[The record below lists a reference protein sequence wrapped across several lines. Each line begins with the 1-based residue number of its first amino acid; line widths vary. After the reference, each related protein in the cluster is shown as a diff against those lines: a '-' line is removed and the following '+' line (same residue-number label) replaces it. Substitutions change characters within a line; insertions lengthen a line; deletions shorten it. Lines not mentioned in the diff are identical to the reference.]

1 MNYFE
6 RKYKKNKIWDLPLRL
21 FHISLILL
29 VIGSISSAKMN
40 MLDLH
45 QYFGVALL
53 GLVFFRILWGFF
65 GTYYS
70 RFSSFNLSIV
80 DALSQFSKTNN
91 ITSIRTPIGCYST
104 IIFMMVLLSISVSGL
119 FSSDDILYDAPLSFL
134 TPNLTSDWTYIHNIL
149 HYFLYILI
157 GIHISAI
164 LYYQI
169 VKKMKIIERV
179 LDGYSRIEKI
189 NIVSINEKPL
199 IGMVLLL
206 IFMILPVLIL
216 FYFS

>member
-1 MNYFE
+1 MKENI
-6 RKYKKNKIWDLPLRL
+6 RNKKIWDLPLRL

-70 RFSSFNLSIV
+70 RFTSFNLSIV

-119 FSSDDILYDAPLSFL
+119 FSSDDILYDAPLAFL
-134 TPNLTSDWTYIHNIL
+134 TPNLTGYWTYIHNIL

-157 GIHISAI
+157 GIHILAI

-199 IGMVLLL
+199 IGILLLL
-206 IFMILPVLIL
+206 ILTFSPILIL
-216 FYFS
+216 LYFN

>member
-1 MNYFE
+1 MKEIIRN
-6 RKYKKNKIWDLPLRL
+6 KKIWDLPLRL

-29 VIGSISSAKMN
+29 IIGSISSAKLN

-70 RFSSFNLSIV
+70 TFKSFNFSIV
-80 DALSQFSKTNN
+80 DASSQFSKNNN
-91 ITSIRTPIGCYST
+91 IKSIRTPLGCYST
-104 IIFMMVLLSISVSGL
+104 LIFIIVLLTISVSGL
-119 FSSDDILYDAPLSFL
+119 FSTDYILYDAPLSFL
-134 TPNLTSDWTYIHNIL
+134 TPNHTGDWTYIHNIL
-149 HYFLYILI
+149 HYVLYILI
-157 GIHISAI
+157 GIHIAAI

-199 IGMVLLL
+199 VGILLLL
-206 IFMILPVLIL
+206 ILMFLPVLIL
-216 FYFS
+216 IYFN

>member
-1 MNYFE
+1 MKEIIRN
-6 RKYKKNKIWDLPLRL
+6 KKIWDLPLRL
-21 FHISLILL
+21 FHISLIFL
-29 VIGSISSAKMN
+29 VIGSISSAKLN

-53 GLVFFRILWGFF
+53 GLVFFRIIWGFF

-70 RFSSFNLSIV
+70 SFKSFNFSII
-80 DALSQFSKTNN
+80 DALSQFSKTNT

-104 IIFMMVLLSISVSGL
+104 LIFIIVLLSISVSGL

-134 TPNLTSDWTYIHNIL
+134 TPNHTSDWTYFHNIL
-149 HYFLYILI
+149 HYILYILI
-157 GIHISAI
+157 GTHISAI

-169 VKKMKIIERV
+169 VKKIKIIERI
-179 LDGYSRIEKI
+179 LDGYSRIEKM

-199 IGMVLLL
+199 IGILLLL
-206 IFMILPVLIL
+206 ILTSLPVLIL
-216 FYFS
+216 IYFN

>member
-1 MNYFE
+1 M
-6 RKYKKNKIWDLPLRL
+6 RL

-70 RFSSFNLSIV
+70 RFISFNLSII
-80 DALSQFSKTNN
+80 DALSQFSKTNK

-149 HYFLYILI
+149 HYLLYILI
-157 GIHISAI
+157 GIHIFAI

-199 IGMVLLL
+199 IGILFL
-206 IFMILPVLIL
+206 IILTFLPVLIL
-216 FYFS
+216 LYFN

>member
-1 MNYFE
+1 MKENI
-6 RKYKKNKIWDLPLRL
+6 RNKKIWDLPLRL

-70 RFSSFNLSIV
+70 RFTSFNISII
-80 DALSQFSKTNN
+80 DALSQFSKINN

-104 IIFMMVLLSISVSGL
+104 IIFMMVLLSISVSGV

-149 HYFLYILI
+149 HYLLYILI
-157 GIHISAI
+157 GIHILAI

-179 LDGYSRIEKI
+179 LDGYSRIEKT

-199 IGMVLLL
+199 IGIVLLL
-206 IFMILPVLIL
+206 ILTFLPVLIL
-216 FYFS
+216 LYFN

>member
-1 MNYFE
+1 MKENI
-6 RKYKKNKIWDLPLRL
+6 RNKKLWDLPLRL
-21 FHISLILL
+21 FHLSLIIV
-29 VIGSISSAKMN
+29 VIGSISSAKLN

-70 RFSSFNLSIV
+70 RFTSFNFSII
-80 DALSQFSKTNN
+80 DALSQFSKTN
-91 ITSIRTPIGCYST
+91 IIISIRTPIGCYST
-104 IIFMMVLLSISVSGL
+104 FIFMIVLLSISVSGL

-134 TPNLTSDWTYIHNIL
+134 TPNHTSDWTYIHNIL
-149 HYFLYILI
+149 HYLLYILI

-164 LYYQI
+164 MYYQI

-179 LDGYSRIEKI
+179 LDGYSRIEKT

-199 IGMVLLL
+199 IGIILLL
-206 IFMILPVLIL
+206 FLTFLPVLIL
-216 FYFS
+216 LYFN

>member
-1 MNYFE
+1 MKENI
-6 RKYKKNKIWDLPLRL
+6 RNKKIWDLPLRL
-21 FHISLILL
+21 FHISLIFI
-29 VIGSISSAKMN
+29 VIGSILSAKLN

-53 GLVFFRILWGFF
+53 GLIFFRILWGFF

-70 RFSSFNLSIV
+70 RFTSFNLSIL

-91 ITSIRTPIGCYST
+91 IKSIRTPVGCYST
-104 IIFMMVLLSISVSGL
+104 LIFMNVLLSISVSGL

-134 TPNLTSDWTYIHNIL
+134 TPNHTSDWTYVHNIL
-149 HYFLYILI
+149 HYILYSLI
-157 GIHISAI
+157 GIHILAI

-169 VKKMKIIERV
+169 FKKMKIIERV
-179 LDGYSRIEKI
+179 LDGYSRTEKI

-199 IGMVLLL
+199 IGILLLL
-206 IFMILPVLIL
+206 IFTFTPILIL
-216 FYFS
+216 LCFN

>member
-1 MNYFE
+1 MKENI
-6 RKYKKNKIWDLPLRL
+6 RNKKIWDLPLRL
-21 FHISLILL
+21 FHLSLILL
-29 VIGSISSAKMN
+29 VIGSISSAKLN

-70 RFSSFNLSIV
+70 RFTSFNLSII
-80 DALSQFSKTNN
+80 DALSQFSKTNI

-104 IIFMMVLLSISVSGL
+104 LTFMMVLLSISVSGL

-134 TPNLTSDWTYIHNIL
+134 TPNHTSDWTYIHNIL
-149 HYFLYILI
+149 HYLLYILI
-157 GIHISAI
+157 GIHILAI
-164 LYYQI
+164 MYYQI

-199 IGMVLLL
+199 IGIFLLL
-206 IFMILPVLIL
+206 FLTFLPVLIL
-216 FYFS
+216 LYFN

>member
-1 MNYFE
+1 MKENI
-6 RKYKKNKIWDLPLRL
+6 RNKKIWDLPLRL

-70 RFSSFNLSIV
+70 RFTSFNLSIV

-104 IIFMMVLLSISVSGL
+104 IIIMMVLLSISVSGL

-149 HYFLYILI
+149 HYLLYTLI
-157 GIHISAI
+157 GIHILAI

-199 IGMVLLL
+199 IGIFLLL
-206 IFMILPVLIL
+206 ILTFSPILIL
-216 FYFS
+216 LYFD

>member
-1 MNYFE
+1 M
-6 RKYKKNKIWDLPLRL
+6 RL
-21 FHISLILL
+21 FHLSLILV
-29 VIGSISSAKMN
+29 VIGSISSAKLN

-45 QYFGVALL
+45 QYFGVVLL
-53 GLVFFRILWGFF
+53 GLIFFRILWGFF

-70 RFSSFNLSIV
+70 RFTSFNLSIV

-91 ITSIRTPIGCYST
+91 ITSIRTPIGSYST
-104 IIFMMVLLSISVSGL
+104 IIIMMVLLSISVSGL
-119 FSSDDILYDAPLSFL
+119 FSSDDFLYDAPLSFL

-149 HYFLYILI
+149 HYLLYTLI
-157 GIHISAI
+157 GIHIFAI

-199 IGMVLLL
+199 IGILLLL
-206 IFMILPVLIL
+206 ILTFSPILIL
-216 FYFS
+216 LYFN

>member
-1 MNYFE
+1 M
-6 RKYKKNKIWDLPLRL
+6 RL

-29 VIGSISSAKMN
+29 IIGSISSAKLN

-70 RFSSFNLSIV
+70 TFKSFNFSIV
-80 DALSQFSKTNN
+80 DALSQFSKNNN
-91 ITSIRTPIGCYST
+91 IKSIRTPIGCYST
-104 IIFMMVLLSISVSGL
+104 LIFIIVLLSISVSGL

-134 TPNLTSDWTYIHNIL
+134 TPNHTSDWTYIHNIL
-149 HYFLYILI
+149 HYVLYILI
-157 GIHISAI
+157 GVHILAI
-164 LYYQI
+164 FYYQLI
-169 VKKMKIIERV
+169 KKMKIIERV

-189 NIVSINEKPL
+189 NIVSTNEKPFAG
-199 IGMVLLL
+199 IFLLL
-206 IFMILPVLIL
+206 ILTFLPVLIL
-216 FYFS
+216 LYYN

>member
-1 MNYFE
+1 MKEIIRN
-6 RKYKKNKIWDLPLRL
+6 KKIWDLPLRL
-21 FHISLILL
+21 FHISLIFL
-29 VIGSISSAKMN
+29 VIGSISSAKLN

-53 GLVFFRILWGFF
+53 GLVFFRIIWGFF

-70 RFSSFNLSIV
+70 SFKSFNLSII
-80 DALSQFSKTNN
+80 DALSQFSKNNN

-104 IIFMMVLLSISVSGL
+104 LIFIIVLLSTSVSGL

-134 TPNLTSDWTYIHNIL
+134 TPNYTSDWTYFHNIL
-149 HYFLYILI
+149 HYILYILI
-157 GIHISAI
+157 GTHISAI

-169 VKKMKIIERV
+169 VKKIKIIERIV
-179 LDGYSRIEKI
+179 DGYSRIEKI

-199 IGMVLLL
+199 IGILILL
-206 IFMILPVLIL
+206 ILTILPVLIL
-216 FYFS
+216 LYFN

>member
-1 MNYFE
+1 M
-6 RKYKKNKIWDLPLRL
+6 KKIIRNKKIWDLPLRL
-21 FHISLILL
+21 FHISLIFL
-29 VIGSISSAKMN
+29 VIGSISSAKLN

-53 GLVFFRILWGFF
+53 GLVLFRIMWGFF

-70 RFSSFNLSIV
+70 SFKSFNLSII
-80 DALSQFSKTNN
+80 DALSQFSKTNT

-104 IIFMMVLLSISVSGL
+104 LIFIIVLLLISLSGL

-149 HYFLYILI
+149 HYLLYSLI
-157 GIHISAI
+157 GIHIVAI
-164 LYYQI
+164 MYYQI
-169 VKKMKIIERV
+169 LKKMKIIERV
-179 LDGYSRIEKI
+179 LDGYSRIEKS

-199 IGMVLLL
+199 VGIILLL
-206 IFMILPVLIL
+206 IMTFLPVFLLIYL
-216 FYFS
+216 N

>member
-1 MNYFE
+1 MKEIIRN
-6 RKYKKNKIWDLPLRL
+6 KKIWDLPLRL
-21 FHISLILL
+21 FHISLIFL
-29 VIGSISSAKMN
+29 VIGSISSAKLN

-53 GLVFFRILWGFF
+53 GLVLFRIIWGFF

-70 RFSSFNLSIV
+70 SFKSFNLSII
-80 DALSQFSKTNN
+80 DALSQFSKTNT

-104 IIFMMVLLSISVSGL
+104 LIFIIVLLSTSVSGL

-134 TPNLTSDWTYIHNIL
+134 TPNYTSYWTYFHNIL
-149 HYFLYILI
+149 HYILYILI
-157 GIHISAI
+157 GTHISAI

-169 VKKMKIIERV
+169 VKKMKIIERIV
-179 LDGYSRIEKI
+179 DGYSRIEKI

-199 IGMVLLL
+199 IGVLILL
-206 IFMILPVLIL
+206 ILTILPVLIL
-216 FYFS
+216 LYFN

>member
-1 MNYFE
+1 MKENI
-6 RKYKKNKIWDLPLRL
+6 RNKKIWDLPLRL
-21 FHISLILL
+21 FHIILVVL
-29 VIGSISSAKMN
+29 VIGSISSAKLN

-70 RFSSFNLSIV
+70 RFKSFNLSII
-80 DALSQFSKTNN
+80 DALSQFSKTNI

-104 IIFMMVLLSISVSGL
+104 LIFIIVLLSISVSGL

-134 TPNLTSDWTYIHNIL
+134 TPNHTSDWTYAHNIL
-149 HYFLYILI
+149 HYLLYILI
-157 GIHISAI
+157 GIHILAI

-199 IGMVLLL
+199 IGILLL
-206 IFMILPVLIL
+206 FILTFSPILIL
-216 FYFS
+216 LYFN

>member
-1 MNYFE
+1 MKENI
-6 RKYKKNKIWDLPLRL
+6 RNKKIWDLPLRL
-21 FHISLILL
+21 FHISLIFLI
-29 VIGSISSAKMN
+29 IGSISSAKMN
-40 MLDLH
+40 MLELH
-45 QYFGVALL
+45 QYFGVALI

-70 RFSSFNLSIV
+70 RFTSFNLSIV
-80 DALSQFSKTNN
+80 DTLSQFSKTND
-91 ITSIRTPIGCYST
+91 ITSVRTPIGCYST
-104 IIFMMVLLSISVSGL
+104 IIIMMVLLTISVSGL

-149 HYFLYILI
+149 HYFLYTLI
-157 GIHISAI
+157 GIHILAI

-199 IGMVLLL
+199 IGIFLLL
-206 IFMILPVLIL
+206 IFTFSPILIL
-216 FYFS
+216 LYFN

>member
-1 MNYFE
+1 M
-6 RKYKKNKIWDLPLRL
+6 RL
-21 FHISLILL
+21 FHISLIIL
-29 VIGSISSAKMN
+29 VIGSISSAKLN

-70 RFSSFNLSIV
+70 RFISFNLSII
-80 DALSQFSKTNN
+80 DALSQFSKTNK

-149 HYFLYILI
+149 HYLLYTLI
-157 GIHISAI
+157 GIHIFAI

-199 IGMVLLL
+199 IGIFLLL
-206 IFMILPVLIL
+206 ILTFSPILIL
-216 FYFS
+216 LYFN

>member
-1 MNYFE
+1 MKENI
-6 RKYKKNKIWDLPLRL
+6 RNKKIWDLPLRL
-21 FHISLILL
+21 FHISLIFL

-70 RFSSFNLSIV
+70 RFKSFNLSII
-80 DALSQFSKTNN
+80 DALSQFSKTNK

-104 IIFMMVLLSISVSGL
+104 IIIMIILLSISVSGL

-149 HYFLYILI
+149 HYLLYTLI
-157 GIHISAI
+157 GIHIFAI

-199 IGMVLLL
+199 IGVLLL
-206 IFMILPVLIL
+206 LILTFLPVLIL
-216 FYFS
+216 LYFN

>member
-1 MNYFE
+1 MKEIIRN
-6 RKYKKNKIWDLPLRL
+6 KKIWDLPLRL
-21 FHISLILL
+21 FHISLIFL
-29 VIGSISSAKMN
+29 VIGSISSAKLN

-70 RFSSFNLSIV
+70 SFKSFNLSII
-80 DALSQFSKTNN
+80 DALSQFSKTNK

-104 IIFMMVLLSISVSGL
+104 IVLIMVLLSISVSGL

-149 HYFLYILI
+149 HYLLYTLI
-157 GIHISAI
+157 GIHIFAI
-164 LYYQI
+164 LYYQT
-169 VKKMKIIERV
+169 VKKMKIIQRV
-179 LDGYSRIEKI
+179 LDGYSRNEKI

-199 IGMVLLL
+199 IGILLLL
-206 IFMILPVLIL
+206 ILTFLPVLIL
-216 FYFS
+216 LYFN